1 SHVICVLL
9 LTYFA
14 GCTHDRNFE
23 IKTLDVGET
32 VNLTCPRQTT
42 WYSAS
47 VFWIRLFPGNLPE
60 FLGGTYSFDYNAVN
74 KTPRITTKQEPGAFV
89 LEIKEADLGDSGFY
103 YYITVVTKDFPS
115 DPIQPGSSVTLQC
128 SVLTDYKK
136 CSGEHGI
143 FWFKDGLNES
153 NPSYL
158 YTQRNSDGECVWSL
172 EAHGSQTCYY
182 TFSDFTSSDAGTY
195 YCAVAA
201 CGKIIIGNGTK
212 LDIEGNRQDGCND
225 DTQSSPK
232 SCLHHFSKTIHS
244 SDAGTSYYYCAVD
257 TCGRIL
263 FEKRTRMQ
271 IGMFLGSYTK
281 NFNTMADTFLFFNKI
296 MDILFVPQV
305 EDEDQMNYT
314 GLDFSAKHPT
324 RGRTKEELHEESFYS
339 QVTIQH

>member
-1 SHVICVLL
+1 MKHENKTLALVLFPCVLL

-103 YYITVVTKDFPS
+103 YCIKTDPLQLTFLTGTFLRIKGPEPDITVVTKDFPS

-212 LDIEGNRQDGCND
+212 LDIEGISTIFSCNSED
-225 DTQSSPK
+225 IQ
-232 SCLHHFSKTIHS
+232 
-244 SDAGTSYYYCAVD
+244 YCGKA
-257 TCGRIL
+257 
-263 FEKRTRMQ
+263 
-271 IGMFLGSYTK
+271 LGQ
-281 NFNTMADTFLFFNKI
+281 L
-296 MDILFVPQV
+296 
-305 EDEDQMNYT
+305 
-314 GLDFSAKHPT
+314 
-324 RGRTKEELHEESFYS
+324 
-339 QVTIQH
+339 

>member
-1 SHVICVLL
+1 MIVLCITLL
-9 LTYFA
+9 LLHRVYTLVPVISVHIGEPVTFTCVSLDSTVMFPRIIWYKQRMGDTLKLIAQMQKSIEPVYNKEFSES
-14 GCTHDRNFE
+14 RME
-23 IKTLDVGET
+23 IQMDDKFI
-32 VNLTCPRQTT
+32 NLTILTT
-42 WYSAS
+42 
-47 VFWIRLFPGNLPE
+47 IPE
-60 FLGGTYSFDYNAVN
+60 DEGMYHC
-74 KTPRITTKQEPGAFV
+74 PGAFV

-103 YYITVVTKDFPS
+103 YCIKTDPLQLTFLTGTFLRIKDITVVTKDFPS

-212 LDIEGNRQDGCND
+212 LDIEGISTIFSCNSED
-225 DTQSSPK
+225 IHKITMTSCIHFLVSVLRNLGICEVCTAGKINVLVKKTTSISQS
-232 SCLHHFSKTIHS
+232 
-244 SDAGTSYYYCAVD
+244 
-257 TCGRIL
+257 
-263 FEKRTRMQ
+263 
-271 IGMFLGSYTK
+271 GS
-281 NFNTMADTFLFFNKI
+281 I
-296 MDILFVPQV
+296 
-305 EDEDQMNYT
+305 
-314 GLDFSAKHPT
+314 
-324 RGRTKEELHEESFYS
+324 
-339 QVTIQH
+339 